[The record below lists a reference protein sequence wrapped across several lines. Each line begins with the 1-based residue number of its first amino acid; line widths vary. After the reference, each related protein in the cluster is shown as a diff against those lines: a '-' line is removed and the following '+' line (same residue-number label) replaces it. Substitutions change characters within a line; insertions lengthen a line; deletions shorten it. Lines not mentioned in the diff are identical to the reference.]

1 AYSKGVFSGRKI
13 EELMVENLPM
23 QWLVAQ
29 QVISYRTINRFRSS
43 ENCRS
48 LLENLF
54 VEFTTQLKLEK
65 LIHLENCF

>member
-1 AYSKGVFSGRKI
+1 MALLYAYSKGVFSGRNI
-13 EELMVENLPM
+13 EELMVENIPM

-43 ENCRS
+43 ENCRC

-65 LIHLENCF
+65 LI